1 MPSAADCV
9 LGTVVRYCT
18 DTARCSLESG
28 LIVDEIQIIKVEID
42 GDDGIIVT
50 FSDGTSESYVVEEL
64 RSSGPIANEWTI
76 RPLASLW
83 ISGNPLNLP

>member
-28 LIVDEIQIIKVEID
+28 LMVDEIQIIKVEID

-50 FSDGTSESYVVEEL
+50 FSDGTSDAYVVEEL
-64 RSSGPIANEWTI
+64 LKLKPDRERVDDSSVGQ
-76 RPLASLW
+76 SLDKR
-83 ISGNPLNLP
+83 